1 VIARLAMICAPGLL
15 VAATWAATAGGLEM
29 PWLLLGTHLRAD
41 DTAQVFLV
49 LAAVVWTL
57 AALAAGPTL
66 REPQVPRR
74 RLIAFAAVAL
84 LGNVGLAV
92 AQDVVSFF
100 TFFSMMSLAAYGLV
114 AARSGAVARRAGR
127 IYIGMAMLAEGALLA
142 GFTMAVRSA
151 GDLELEAVRAALAEA
166 GEADLVI
173 ALLLIGLGVKAGVL
187 GLHMWMPLA
196 YTAAPLPAAAVLAGA
211 LTELGLLGWLRV
223 LPIGEA
229 ALDGWGAVLVA
240 VGFAAVAY
248 GLVVGATQSFPAA
261 VLAYSSIG
269 QIGLMVAGIGVALA
283 DPGLAPAAVAGVL
296 VLALLHGVVKGVMF
310 IGLGVVAGATRR
322 AARAAALAGLLV
334 AGLVLAGAPL
344 TGGAVAKDALKSP
357 GAEWWPGM
365 ETALA
370 ASAVATTILIGRML
384 FLIADPA
391 RPQESLPG
399 RAPAWALG
407 GGLAAA
413 LAFPALVATW
423 PPLAEAYGPAAPTL
437 PGVWAALWPVAAG
450 AIAALALRRLT
461 AARPGERPRIP
472 TGDVV
477 VAAEHVGDRVQSAA
491 WRADRAFER
500 AVAALAQAVRR
511 ADPTPLARRAARVE
525 ARTASLGAGALALAG
540 LVVVLAVALS
550 GAWAG
555 S

>member
-1 VIARLAMICAPGLL
+1 MIARLAMICAPGLL

>member
-173 ALLLIGLGVKAGVL
+173 ALLLVGLGVKAGVL

>member
-1 VIARLAMICAPGLL
+1 MTARLTMVLAPGVL
-15 VAATWAATAGGLEM
+15 VAAVWAATVDGLEM

-49 LAAVVWTL
+49 LTAVVWTL

-66 REPQVPRR
+66 TDPQVPRR

-84 LGNVGLAV
+84 VGNVGLAV

-114 AARSGAVARRAGR
+114 AARDGAVARRSGR
-127 IYIGMAMLAEGALLA
+127 IYIGMAMVAEGALLA
-142 GFTMAVRSA
+142 GFAMAVRSA

-173 ALLLIGLGVKAGVL
+173 ALLLVGLGVKAGVL

-223 LPIGEA
+223 LPIGETS
-229 ALDGWGAVLVA
+229 LETWGALLVA
-240 VGFAAVAY
+240 VGLAAVGY
-248 GLVVGATQSFPAA
+248 GVVVGATQSFPAA

-269 QIGLMVAGIGVALA
+269 QIGLMVTGIGVALA
-283 DPGLAPAAVAGVL
+283 DPELAPAAVAGVL

-310 IGLGVVAGATRR
+310 IGLGVVAAATRR
-322 AARAAALAGLLV
+322 AARTAAVGGLLAAALI
-334 AGLVLAGAPL
+334 LAGAPL
-344 TGGAVAKDALKSP
+344 TGGAAAKDALKTP
-357 GAEWWPGM
+357 GAEWWAGM
-365 ETALA
+365 DTALA
-370 ASAVATTILIGRML
+370 ASAVATTVLMGRML

-391 RPQESLPG
+391 RPHERLPG
-399 RAPAWALG
+399 RGPALALG
-407 GGLAAA
+407 AGLAAA
-413 LAFPALVATW
+413 LAVPVAVATW
-423 PPLAEAYGPAAPTL
+423 PPFADAYGPASPTPSGL
-437 PGVWAALWPVAAG
+437 WSALWPIAVGALVALG
-450 AIAALALRRLT
+450 LRRLT
-461 AARPGERPRIP
+461 AARPGMRPRIP

-477 VAAEHVGDRVQSAA
+477 VAAEHVGDRVQSLA

-500 AVAALAQAVRR
+500 AVAGLGRAARR

-525 ARTASLGAGALALAG
+525 ARTATLGIGALALSG
-540 LVVVLAVALS
+540 LVVLLALALGGGG
-550 GAWAG
+550 GA